1 MAEKPFWKQCADWL
15 CQLEVLPSN
24 HRIMWPDASIQV
36 RLYLLGNN
44 IGTCIML
51 RKLKIMLI
59 QHRIFI

>member
-1 MAEKPFWKQCADWL
+1 MAEKPLWKQCADWL

-44 IGTCIML
+44 IFVKFL